1 MQMKSGGKPYCHHLI
16 VNVWSNDRFE
26 IIALQVLMDFQS
38 FGNSEYDSQD
48 NCKIISKLSER
59 KMSFHSA
66 KGQLTQCERS
76 AFAQ

>member
-1 MQMKSGGKPYCHHLI
+1 MTDLRSSLCTFLWTFNHL
-16 VNVWSNDRFE
+16 V
-26 IIALQVLMDFQS
+26 
-38 FGNSEYDSQD
+38 NSEYDSQD